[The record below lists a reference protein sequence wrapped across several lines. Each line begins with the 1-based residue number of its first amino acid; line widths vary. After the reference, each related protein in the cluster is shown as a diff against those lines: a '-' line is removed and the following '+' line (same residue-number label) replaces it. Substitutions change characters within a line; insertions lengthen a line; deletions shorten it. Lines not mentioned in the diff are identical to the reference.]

1 MTKGEGGGNI
11 SKLSTRAAC
20 KTEKSQKLKELLKK
34 FLTKKVGCDKL
45 LQVHSDAL
53 RTALYLVN

>member
-11 SKLSTRAAC
+11 SKLSARAAC
-20 KTEKSQKLKELLKK
+20 ETGQSQKLKELLKK
-34 FLTKKVGCDKL
+34 FLTKQVDCDKL